1 MEQDRE
7 KGLLYLRIAD
17 ELKGEIRSGARSPG
31 AQLPGVREL
40 ASRFGTAPKTVGR
53 ALDELE
59 SGGYISRE
67 QGRGLFVRPEEFWIG
82 RETREA
88 RTWACLCPLGA
99 HPATELLVSALEEQA
114 GLRGLELLIR
124 RFAPGA
130 DDPAALLR
138 ALAGESVKGAVM
150 VTSLSPEALFP
161 SPGPG
166 DLPLPVLVLGSF
178 APGPGY
184 RGSYLVWD
192 LARGIHS
199 MTEYLM
205 DRGHEKIGYLGISGS
220 LKEDPGFGFFR
231 EAVEARGLV
240 FRREYCRGGA
250 SIDFDSGF
258 RAMEEVLENPDGP
271 TAMICL
277 HDHLAAGAM
286 KAARRADLAIPEDIS
301 FVGCGNT
308 ETAQAVD
315 PALTSLSLDRS
326 MMAALALGLL
336 ELRAGNLLPGE
347 VQLSIPL
354 TLVEREST
362 IAWDSDLTD
371 KWL

>member
-1 MEQDRE
+1 MEQDSK
-7 KGLLYLRIAD
+7 KGLLYLRIAA
-17 ELKGEIRSGARSPG
+17 ELGDEIRSGGRTPG
-31 AQLPGVREL
+31 SQLPGVREL

-67 QGRGLFVRPEEFWIG
+67 QGRGLFVRPEEFW
-82 RETREA
+82 TRRGT
-88 RTWACLCPLGA
+88 RTWACLCPLGT

-114 GLRGLELLIR
+114 GLRGQELLIR
-124 RFAPGA
+124 RFAPGR
-130 DDPAALLR
+130 DDPASLIR
-138 ALAGESVKGAVM
+138 GLAGESVKGAVM

-166 DLPLPVLVLGSF
+166 ELPLPVLVLGSF

-192 LARGIHS
+192 LARGIGS

-205 DRGHEKIGYLGISGS
+205 DRGHVKIGYLGISGS

-250 SIDFDSGF
+250 SIDFESGF
-258 RAMEEVLENPDGP
+258 RAMEEVLACQDGP

-286 KAARRADLAIPEDIS
+286 KAARRADLSIPEDIS

-336 ELRAGNLLPGE
+336 ELRSGNLLPGE

-362 IAWDSDLTD
+362 IPWDSDLTD